1 MKFARL
7 SKTKGRLEQGLTAIE
22 LMIFIAVAGLI
33 FLVSVPGTS
42 MLMQYKRVEQASE
55 NLVVALKVAK
65 SEAAL
70 RNSTVR
76 VCPSSNGRSCRRDGA
91 WSLGWLVFTDGNA
104 DGEVQEFELIEVF
117 EAPHHRVEIIAS
129 GNVLHGAAFTV
140 TGLAAEQGRAGGN
153 FLVCY
158 PESRVAARN
167 ISIDEDGW
175 ISFRGKADVP
185 CERA

>member
-1 MKFARL
+1 MKIANRF
-7 SKTKGRLEQGLTAIE
+7 TFNGRREQGLSAIE

-42 MLMQYKRVEQASE
+42 ILMQYKRVEQASD

-65 SEAAL
+65 SEAEL

-76 VCPSSNGRSCRRDGA
+76 VCPSSNGRSCRQDGD

-104 DGEVQEFELIEVF
+104 DGQVQEFELIEVF
-117 EAPHHRVEIIAS
+117 EAPHDRVEVIAS
-129 GNVLHGAAFTV
+129 GSIRDSAAFTV
-140 TGLAAEQGRAGGN
+140 TGLVPGPDSAGGK

-175 ISFRGKADVP
+175 VSFRANKNASCTPG
-185 CERA
+185 